1 VAGAQVSAYND
12 LFGRSQFSAR
22 TDEDGRFT
30 IYDLPPDTYHVFCD
44 APGLANFARRNIVV
58 NGEEPAQVDFEL
70 PVGGTVVGKVVG
82 TDGQT
87 PVEGASVAI
96 LSADQAAFDPSP
108 TGLSY
113 RTATTDEDGA
123 FALPN
128 LRPGPYE
135 ILISGPESVEWTR
148 RPVEVKEG
156 ETTTVEVRLEE

>member
-12 LFGRSQFSAR
+12 LFGRSQFYAQ
-22 TDEDGRFT
+22 TDEEGRFT
-30 IYDLPPDTYHVFCD
+30 LYDLPPGPYHVFCE
-44 APGLANFARRNIVV
+44 APGWANYARRNIVV
-58 NGEEPAQVDFEL
+58 NGEEPASVDFEL
-70 PVGGTVVGKVVG
+70 SAGGTLVGKVVG

-87 PVEGASVAI
+87 PVEGASVAT

-128 LRPGPYE
+128 LRPGQYE
-135 ILISGPESVEWTR
+135 ILIAGPESGEWTR

-156 ETTTVEVRLEE
+156 ETATMEVRLEE